1 MLKGIGPGAVFYGM
15 TDVLAVAFAVT
26 VLCFWAIYSAL
37 GQNPLWLPQAV
48 FVSAPLLYGLIFL
61 FSWIKELQNGTFAQ
75 QLSYRYTFFHV
86 LAIRMF
92 ASSFMGLGVNG
103 IYALL
108 LALRCPVDGV
118 RLFALSFTSLM
129 LFSLILLIGI
139 LKGGSIYKGLAL
151 GGAWMAVQAG
161 GALFFNGDYQ
171 RLLDAV
177 PIYVLIGAGLGALVI
192 YMRELARFLGVGF
205 RKEYM
210 DAEY

>member
-15 TDVLAVAFAVT
+15 ADVLAVAFAVT

-108 LALRCPVDGV
+108 LALSCPVDGV

-139 LKGGSIYKGLAL
+139 YK
-151 GGAWMAVQAG
+151 
-161 GALFFNGDYQ
+161 
-171 RLLDAV
+171 R
-177 PIYVLIGAGLGALVI
+177 
-192 YMRELARFLGVGF
+192 REHL
-205 RKEYM
+205 
-210 DAEY
+210 